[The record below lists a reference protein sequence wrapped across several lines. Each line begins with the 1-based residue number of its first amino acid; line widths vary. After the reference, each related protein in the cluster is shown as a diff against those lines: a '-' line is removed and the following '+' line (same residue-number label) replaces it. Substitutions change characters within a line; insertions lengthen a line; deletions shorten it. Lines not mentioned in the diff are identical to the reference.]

1 MPCGWEGNRRSRVA
15 LAMRHRLQWFIHLRR
30 APGLGREMSTPPTLS
45 CGVWH
50 ILPYPEND
58 DRILTIDSVTSLRPV
73 CVDESC
79 SIGLRTTARS
89 HIARSTV
96 SSSSIPMT
104 TLTWYTHSLIC
115 CDFSPDMELNHW
127 VTGSMGHL
135 GHLSRPGH
143 RVIILIRCETRVFPV
158 FEKMP

>member
-15 LAMRHRLQWFIHLRR
+15 LALRHRLQWFIHLRR
-30 APGLGREMSTPPTLS
+30 APGLDREMSTPPTLS

-50 ILPYPEND
+50 ILPYPQND

-104 TLTWYTHSLIC
+104 TLTWYTHSRLLR
-115 CDFSPDMELNHW
+115 FLTRHGTESL
-127 VTGSMGHL
+127 
-135 GHLSRPGH
+135 GH
-143 RVIILIRCETRVFPV
+143 RVNGSFGSSFTSGSPGHHFDPV
-158 FEKMP
+158 